1 MAEIASIEDMRS
13 QRSVSLNLEK
23 RRTERATLSASQ
35 LGRENERRAALGDE
49 PLEDAT
55 AIENL
60 PDAMLSEAAEITADL
75 TQIEPR
81 YVARARPTG

>member
-1 MAEIASIEDMRS
+1 VAEIASIEEMRS

-23 RRTERATLSASQ
+23 RRTERASLSASQ
-35 LGRENERRAALGDE
+35 LGRENERRSALGDE

-55 AIENL
+55 AIQNL
-60 PDAMLSEAAEITADL
+60 PDAMLIEAAEITADL

-81 YVARARPTG
+81 YLARARPTG